1 MLQPNQYKGQVKTDN
16 RRQFFFLFPYTL
28 IQAILFSVI
37 ISASWAVTWTRPHV
51 TTAVTEMVS
60 VPEASMSKK
69 NVETSL
75 GLRRLQMVTALY
87 GA

>member
-51 TTAVTEMVS
+51 TTAVTEMVCPRGQY
-60 VPEASMSKK
+60 VKK
-69 NVETSL
+69 KC
-75 GLRRLQMVTALY
+75 
-87 GA
+87 